1 MNILIAILMFCL
13 LVFVHEFGHFAAA
26 KAVGIKVNEFS
37 IGMGPLLIQ
46 RQKGETE
53 YSLRAFPIGGYCK
66 MEGEDEDSDDDRA
79 FNNKPALAKAFVIVA
94 GAFMNI
100 ITTIVIL
107 SMLLTYTGALTT
119 TLDEIAIGYPAS
131 AAGLLSGDEIIA
143 IDGERY
149 NSWAGIVGAIT
160 QGDKESL
167 NITVLR
173 DGLELSL
180 PSRVIINEEGRRV
193 IGITPVISHS
203 PFMGIKSAF
212 ETTGAMIL
220 AMGEFLGQL
229 FTGQASSSDVVG
241 PIGIVSIIG
250 QQAKSGLINVVYLM
264 AMISLNL
271 GIVNLLPLPAL
282 DGGRLLFVL
291 IRSLTGGRISDETEG
306 RIHMIGMVLLM
317 GLMLFL
323 VFKDTLQFIL

>member
-1 MNILIAILMFCL
+1 MNIFIAILMFCL

-37 IGMGPLLIQ
+37 IGMGPLLFH

-66 MEGEDEDSDDDRA
+66 MEGEDEDSDDERS
-79 FNNKPALAKAFVIVA
+79 FNKKPALAKAFVIVA

-100 ITTIVIL
+100 VTTIVIL
-107 SMLLTYTGALTT
+107 SMVLTYTGALTT
-119 TLDEIAIGYPAS
+119 TLDEIAVGYPAS

-143 IDGERY
+143 IDGEAY
-149 NSWAGIVGAIT
+149 SSWNGIVGAIS
-160 QGDKESL
+160 QGEGESV
-167 NITVLR
+167 NVTVLR
-173 DGLELSL
+173 DGSELTFLSK
-180 PSRVIINEEGRRV
+180 VIVNEEGRRV
-193 IGITPVISHS
+193 IGITPEISHS
-203 PFMGIKSAF
+203 VFMGIKSAF
-212 ETTGAMIL
+212 VTTGAMIR

-250 QQAKSGLINVVYLM
+250 QQAKTGLINVVYLM

-291 IRSLTGGRISDETEG
+291 IRSLSGGRISDEIEA

-323 VFKDTLQFIL
+323 VFKDTVQFIL